1 MTSEDEERPRFVT
14 GVNGLISSDKVVLE
28 KSTSV
33 LSILLGYQ
41 LKGRER
47 RKSVVLK
54 NRVFFLYFI
63 FFICKFYKG
72 QANRYHNASL
82 NNFYIIKGCTHTHT
96 QDKEGKKK
104 KKNRCNRSI
113 S

>member
-1 MTSEDEERPRFVT
+1 MTSEEEERPRFVT
-14 GVNGLISSDKVVLE
+14 GVNGLISSDKVVFE

-54 NRVFFLYFI
+54 NRVFFNFI
-63 FFICKFYKG
+63 VFICKFYKG

-96 QDKEGKKK
+96 HTKDKEGKKK
-104 KKNRCNRSI
+104 
-113 S
+113 